1 MSDNKRTI
9 KTLLLCKFC
18 SGHDDTKLIEKLNGV
33 YHGESTS
40 GGTYKNTIF
49 ATIGKV
55 DAISLYDTGGCD
67 SAKGDWLK
75 HVAQDRK
82 KIIHKSNS
90 SVRYHPIHLIAND
103 DYTENNSNGN
113 CAIITLIYGV
123 NIAKIPSSDEKNRPF
138 ISFDQAIKK
147 LLSMKSACGV
157 FEVYNAIN
165 ICDVVIIN
173 YTSNLAESLKE
184 INGLC
189 AKGVAKKTLSLV
201 CFPLGKIETE
211 TDRNDFIS
219 KLFFNHEYISF
230 RQEGSIRDQRKYEYY
245 VQELE
250 KALNAEKE
258 IKAKKGKKG
267 KNAQKDEQVEKVKI
281 EDKIIFGQSDFTIQ
295 IPTKD
300 SGSISRFFHFLFNN
314 HQMISQACWEIHTE
328 LLYLP
333 KTDNSKIVNPAAN
346 TSKSE
351 QSNNNDNDPFDIL
364 GEIYRK
370 YSELSDCSDIRA
382 LPWYD
387 AFYELLGVHA
397 NIDRD
402 PVLHGPGYLIYRYV
416 EILYDYLEKAFVKN
430 SVPEE
435 STKLKTIINDNSEN
449 FEITNRGL
457 TNLTDQVLR
466 IDDLIFHGFANS
478 SSLYDTLPECVV
490 DFYHAML
497 VRVVEFVYKH
507 DIFFYVSDQHIQKDT
522 FEKYFNNYR
531 YDFLL
536 LPDVTQTIKIKELF
550 VIKNYDEMAH
560 RRLGITNPEKQ
571 VYLVSF
577 SVPHIFSPLDFF
589 VRLVHECFHY
599 FGDRC
604 RLRKKRAK
612 FLTQFVAELIVFQGF
627 SDFSDNIKKTIKEQ
641 IASALDVKFSNE
653 IEPNGERSRE
663 IIRDG
668 IEECL
673 SNDGLLK
680 LRTITKHAP
689 VLYKGHLDK
698 LSMDE
703 NLLFYSLFF
712 FQEGYADLMTI
723 LLLKLTPKQYF
734 DLFKDDQQKP
744 EDFIITAQR
753 IAIVAAALANTGV
766 WLKKTI
772 EDEFQVTF
780 KAKFG
785 TPENCS
791 EKRDFYL
798 HEYMSAYFDALASK
812 SDYSTKECS
821 KFKECRE
828 NDVCHITKLKT
839 ETFPV
844 SCTNK
849 VVEYLEAVKNSF
861 VECYENKP
869 EGEEPPEQWI
879 TAEIDNIPKLDDIRE
894 NFDMFFVNGQLFTTD
909 FFEVINKEHEAV
921 RTLIK
926 PKTPQQQ
933 NTTNTK
939 MSFGMMCKEI
949 RKTVKAYLGQK
960 QGKETTQQPEK

>member
-1 MSDNKRTI
+1 MSNKNRTI

-18 SGHDDTKLIEKLNGV
+18 SGHDDTKLIEKLKGV
-33 YHGESTS
+33 YHGEP
-40 GGTYKNTIF
+40 GDRNDNNTIF
-49 ATIGKV
+49 AAIGKV
-55 DAISLYDTGGCD
+55 DAISLYDTVGSKCKD
-67 SAKGDWLK
+67 EDWLQQ
-75 HVAQDRK
+75 VYQDRQN
-82 KIIHKSNS
+82 IIHKSNS
-90 SVRYHPIHLIAND
+90 SVRYHPIHLIANEK
-103 DYTENNSNGN
+103 YTENNSKGN

-123 NIAKIPSSDEKNRPF
+123 NIGKIQSSDTNTFSF
-138 ISFDQAIKK
+138 ISFDQAIKQLFSK
-147 LLSMKSACGV
+147 NHGCGV

-201 CFPLGKIETE
+201 CFPLSKIEKE
-211 TDRNDFIS
+211 NNREEFIS
-219 KLFFNHEYISF
+219 NLFSNHEYISF
-230 RQEGSIRDQRKYEYY
+230 RQEGSIRDQSGYENY
-245 VQELE
+245 VKKLGE
-250 KALNAEKE
+250 KLN
-258 IKAKKGKKG
+258 
-267 KNAQKDEQVEKVKI
+267 VEM
-281 EDKIIFGQSDFTIQ
+281 EDKIVFGQSDFTIQ

-300 SGSISRFFHFLFNN
+300 NVSICCFFNFLFDN

-333 KTDNSKIVNPAAN
+333 KTDNSQIDNPATD
-346 TSKSE
+346 TSKLE
-351 QSNNNDNDPFDIL
+351 QSTRLAPSNNNDNDPCDIL

-370 YSELSDCSDIRA
+370 YSEFHNCSDIRA

-397 NIDRD
+397 NIDKD

-416 EILYDYLEKAFVKN
+416 KILYDYLEKAFTRDAE
-430 SVPEE
+430 PEE
-435 STKLKTIINDNSEN
+435 SKKYKTIINENSEN
-449 FEITNRGL
+449 FEIANRGL

-497 VRVVEFVYKH
+497 VRVVEFVYKR
-507 DIFFYVSDQHIQKDT
+507 DILSYVLDQHIPENTFDNY
-522 FEKYFNNYR
+522 FEKYM

-550 VIKNYDEMAH
+550 VIKDCDQMAD
-560 RRLGITNPEKQ
+560 RRLGIANPEKQ

-577 SVPHIFSPLDFF
+577 SVPHIFFPLDFF

-604 RLRKKRAK
+604 RLRKERSK
-612 FLTQFVAELIVFQGF
+612 FLTQFVAELIISQGF

-653 IEPNGERSRE
+653 IEPNGERSRD

-703 NLLFYSLFF
+703 NYLFYSLFF

-723 LLLKLTPKQYF
+723 LLLKLKPKQYF

-753 IAIVAAALANTGV
+753 ISIVAAALAKTGEWDESDIKNGFNSTFNT
-766 WLKKTI
+766 
-772 EDEFQVTF
+772 EFRIP
-780 KAKFG
+780 K
-785 TPENCS
+785 NCS
-791 EKRDFYL
+791 KKCKYL
-798 HEYMSAYFDALASK
+798 LCEYIRTYFGALVSK
-812 SDYSTKECS
+812 SGFSSEDYAKLEE
-821 KFKECRE
+821 FGE
-828 NDVCHITKLKT
+828 NDVCNITKVTT
-839 ETFPV
+839 ETFPI
-844 SCTNK
+844 SCTTK
-849 VVEYLEAVKNSF
+849 VVEYLENVKKCFTKYYEETPQKIEQLDTRLTQQIYNPHELSNIRKDFNAFF
-861 VECYENKP
+861 VEGK
-869 EGEEPPEQWI
+869 
-879 TAEIDNIPKLDDIRE
+879 
-894 NFDMFFVNGQLFTTD
+894 LFTPH
-909 FFEVINKEHEAV
+909 FFEVISKEHNSIRALVGNNSPAAKHDEHK
-921 RTLIK
+921 TLRVLIAEIK
-926 PKTPQQQ
+926 
-933 NTTNTK
+933 K
-939 MSFGMMCKEI
+939 MI
-949 RKTVKAYLGQK
+949 RAYKK
-960 QGKETTQQPEK
+960 QRK